1 MVLPDAR
8 FQAHDFYISIEN
20 RVDMKRRTKYGSVRT
35 EVDGISFASKAEA
48 KRYLELKLLESVGE
62 ISEFLLQPRY
72 PLRIDGSLICT
83 YVADFYYREKGKNLI
98 TVEDKKGMKTPVFI
112 IKERLFRALYPQY
125 KLLIT

>member
-83 YVADFYYREKGKNLI
+83 YVADFSYREKGKNLI